1 MYRNDQLGLVAFLAK
16 KFGPTNKL
24 GRKAFQKIVHLTS
37 ELVDVPTGYSFS
49 FYTYGPYS
57 RELAADLEYSEVLG
71 SISSTMDSNNGGFD
85 IQPGPGV
92 DVVIGSSSDY
102 IEKYFNDI
110 EFIFT
115 HFGGQSAKM
124 LELYSTIVF
133 VQNRVVD
140 LDNDNLKL
148 KVKNLKPKYIESE
161 IESAILKLKEIRGTL
176 PLKH

>member
-1 MYRNDQLGLVAFLAK
+1 
-16 KFGPTNKL
+16 
-24 GRKAFQKIVHLTS
+24 
-37 ELVDVPTGYSFS
+37 
-49 FYTYGPYS
+49 
-57 RELAADLEYSEVLG
+57 
-71 SISSTMDSNNGGFD
+71 MDSNNGGFD